1 MKHFALFI
9 CIGSIILLIIS
20 LIMAFYNWDQ
30 DQSLWN
36 QDRSIW
42 GNILLSIAMT
52 ITAYSTYI
60 SYKKYK

>member
-1 MKHFALFI
+1 MKRFALFI

-36 QDRSIW
+36 QDRSLW

>member
-1 MKHFALFI
+1 MKRFALFI

-36 QDRSIW
+36 QDRSLW
-42 GNILLSIAMT
+42 GNILLCIAMLC
-52 ITAYSTYI
+52 TAYSTYI